1 MLFALLKH
9 ILKRDRLRLRGMSG
23 ANDEFT
29 LTAAIQNLRLQHN
42 PTSGH

>member
-1 MLFALLKH
+1 MLFALLKRS
-9 ILKRDRLRLRGMSG
+9 LKLDRLQLRGMSG

-29 LTAAIQNLRLQHN
+29 LAAAVQNLRPQHN